1 MKIAVVA
8 NSAWYLYNFRR
19 RLMQALRDDGH
30 DVVAIS
36 PTDAYAQK
44 LQTDGF
50 EWTEWPLAAAG
61 TNPWRELRAVS
72 DLRLALARGQVDL
85 AFTYTPKANIYA
97 GLAARGL
104 PLVHVPNVSGL
115 GRAFIQRGLL
125 TRLVAGL
132 YRLAFS
138 RARTVV
144 FQNEDDRSEFL
155 AAGLVD
161 AERTLR
167 VPGSGVDL
175 ERFSAVP
182 LPQGDAPAFLFV
194 GRVLGDKG
202 VREFVQAARQVRRS
216 RPDLIFRILGRVGAD
231 NPTAIPP
238 DEVRSW
244 EAEGLV
250 EMLGMCD
257 DVRPHLA
264 RALCVV
270 LPSYG
275 GEGVPRV
282 LLEAAAMARPC
293 IATNVPGCR
302 DALVDESTGFLCL
315 PRDSASLAGAMQRF
329 IDAGPAVW
337 ARMGA
342 AGRRHVEDHFDEH
355 RVIETYRGIARRAA
369 GAAT

>member
-8 NSAWYLYNFRR
+8 NSAWYLFNFRR

-30 DVVAIS
+30 DILAIS
-36 PTDAYAQK
+36 PTDAYAQQ

-61 TNPWRELRAVS
+61 TNPWRELRAVT
-72 DLRLALARGQVDL
+72 DLRRALVRKRVDL

-125 TRLVAGL
+125 TRFVTGL
-132 YRLAFS
+132 YWLAFS

-161 AERTLR
+161 AGRTLR

-175 ERFSAVP
+175 ERFSPVP
-182 LPQGDAPAFLFV
+182 LPQGGAPVFLFI
-194 GRVLGDKG
+194 GRVLSDKG
-202 VREFVQAARQVRRS
+202 VREFVQAARQMRQG

-244 EAEGLV
+244 EAEGLI
-250 EMLGMCD
+250 ELLGTCD

-264 RALCVV
+264 RAHCVV
-270 LPSYG
+270 LPSYR
-275 GEGVPRV
+275 EGVPRV

-293 IATNVPGCR
+293 IATDVPGCR
-302 DALVDESTGFLCL
+302 DAVVDGRSGLLCA
-315 PRDSASLAGAMQRF
+315 PRDGAALAGAMQRF
-329 IDAGPAVW
+329 VDAGPAVW
-337 ARMGA
+337 ASMGA
-342 AGRRHVEDHFDEH
+342 AGRRHVEAHFDEH
-355 RVIETYRGIARRAA
+355 LVIETYREIARRAA
-369 GAAT
+369 GEAT

>member
-50 EWTEWPLAAAG
+50 EWTEWPLVAAG

-72 DLRLALARGQVDL
+72 DLRRALVSGRIDL
-85 AFTYTPKANIYA
+85 AFTYTPKANIYT

-175 ERFSAVP
+175 ERFAPVP
-182 LPQGDAPAFLFV
+182 LPTGGAPVFLFV
-194 GRVLGDKG
+194 GRVLSDKG
-202 VREFVQAARQVRRS
+202 VREFVQAARQMRS
-216 RPDLIFRILGRVGAD
+216 RRPDLIFRILGRVGAD
-231 NPTAIPP
+231 NPTAILL

-244 EAEGLV
+244 EEESLV
-250 EMLGMCD
+250 ELLGACD

-264 RALCVV
+264 HALCVV
-270 LPSYG
+270 LPSYR
-275 GEGVPRV
+275 EGLPMV

-293 IATNVPGCR
+293 IAADVPGCR
-302 DALVDESTGFLCL
+302 DAVVDGRTGLLCA
-315 PRDSASLAGAMQRF
+315 PRDSAALAGAMQRF

-337 ARMGA
+337 ASMGA

-355 RVIETYRGIARRAA
+355 RVIETYRTIARRAA
-369 GAAT
+369 GAAA

>member
-30 DVVAIS
+30 EVVAIS

-61 TNPWRELRAVS
+61 TNPWRELRAVA
-72 DLRLALARGQVDL
+72 DLRRALARGQVDL

-161 AERTLR
+161 PERTVR

-175 ERFSAVP
+175 DRFAPVP
-182 LPQGDAPAFLFV
+182 LPTGGAPV
-194 GRVLGDKG
+194 
-202 VREFVQAARQVRRS
+202 
-216 RPDLIFRILGRVGAD
+216 
-231 NPTAIPP
+231 NPTAIPA

-244 EAEGLV
+244 EEEGLV
-250 EMLGMCD
+250 ELLGTCD

-270 LPSYG
+270 LPSYR
-275 GEGVPRV
+275 EGVPRV

-293 IATNVPGCR
+293 IATDVPGCR
-302 DALVDESTGFLCL
+302 DAVVDGRTGLLCAS
-315 PRDSASLAGAMQRF
+315 RDSAALAGAMQRF
-329 IDAGPAVW
+329 IEAGPAVW
-337 ARMGA
+337 ASMGV
-342 AGRRHVEDHFDEH
+342 AGRRHVEDHFDER
-355 RVIETYRGIARRAA
+355 RVIETYRTIARRAA

>member
-50 EWTEWPLAAAG
+50 EWTEWPLVAAG

-72 DLRLALARGQVDL
+72 DLRRALVSGRIDL

-161 AERTLR
+161 PERTVR

-175 ERFSAVP
+175 DRFAPVP
-182 LPQGDAPAFLFV
+182 LPTGGAPVFLFV
-194 GRVLGDKG
+194 GRVLSDKG
-202 VREFVQAARQVRRS
+202 VREFVQAARQMLRI
-216 RPDLIFRILGRVGAD
+216 RPGLVFRILGRVGAD
-231 NPTAIPP
+231 NPTAIPA

-244 EAEGLV
+244 EEEGLV
-250 EMLGMCD
+250 ELLGTCD

-270 LPSYG
+270 LPSYR
-275 GEGVPRV
+275 EGVPRV

-293 IATNVPGCR
+293 IATDVPGCR
-302 DALVDESTGFLCL
+302 DAVVDGRTGLLCA
-315 PRDSASLAGAMQRF
+315 PRDSAALAGAMQRF

-337 ARMGA
+337 ASMGA
-342 AGRRHVEDHFDEH
+342 AGRRHVEDHFDER
-355 RVIETYRGIARRAA
+355 RVIETYRTIARRAA